1 MSKVKSYA
9 VIGLGGFGS
18 SVARTLAQEGM
29 EVLVMDI
36 HKEKINALAPEVTY
50 ALQMDVTNEIAMK
63 NIGLE
68 HMDAAI
74 IAIGE
79 NLEVSVMATIICKE
93 IGVPL
98 VIAKAE
104 TNLQKT
110 ILDRVGADQVILP
123 EKESGYRLA
132 KNIVGNFMD
141 YFSLSGRMSIVEMPV
156 KKEWIGRNL
165 RELKLRSTYGI
176 NIISIQN
183 EDGGDPDSFPNPD
196 QIIREGDII
205 TAAGRPDD
213 IENLR

>member
-50 ALQMDVTNEIAMK
+50 ALQIDVTNEIAMK

-68 HMDAAI
+68 HMDAVI

-165 RELKLRSTYGI
+165 REL
-176 NIISIQN
+176 
-183 EDGGDPDSFPNPD
+183 
-196 QIIREGDII
+196 
-205 TAAGRPDD
+205 
-213 IENLR
+213 

>member
-1 MSKVKSYA
+1 MSEVKSYA

-18 SVARTLAQEGM
+18 SVARTLSQEGM
-29 EVLVMDI
+29 EVMVIDI
-36 HKEKINALAPEVTY
+36 HKDKINALAPEVTY
-50 ALQMDVTNEIAMK
+50 ALQLDVTNEMAMK

-68 HMDAAI
+68 HMDAVI

-104 TNLQKT
+104 TTLQKT
-110 ILDRVGADQVILP
+110 ILDKVGADQVILP

-132 KNIVGNFMD
+132 KNLVGNFMD
-141 YFSLSGRMSIVEMPV
+141 YFSLSGRLSIVEMPV
-156 KKEWIGRNL
+156 EKEWVGKSL
-165 RELKLRSTYGI
+165 RELKLRSTYRI

-196 QIIREGDII
+196 QLIREGDII
-205 TAAGRPDD
+205 IAAGRPQD
-213 IENLR
+213 IESLR